1 MLVEKLKMIDVKVCH
16 GLVNSMLRRVRVVY
30 LKLWRIYE
38 VLELVL
44 GND

>member
-16 GLVNSMLRRVRVVY
+16 ELVHSMLRRVRVVY
-30 LKLWRIYE
+30 LKLWRIYD